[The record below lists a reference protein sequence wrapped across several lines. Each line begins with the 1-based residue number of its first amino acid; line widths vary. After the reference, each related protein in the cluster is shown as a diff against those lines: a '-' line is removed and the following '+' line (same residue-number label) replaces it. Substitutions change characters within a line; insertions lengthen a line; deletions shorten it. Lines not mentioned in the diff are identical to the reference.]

1 MSQNT
6 ITIDYKAE
14 LNPFKFN
21 KIDSSRLEAAADLTY
36 NGFNEEGQT
45 IDSGFMPRILACI
58 NNQKNY
64 PVPIDTPPD
73 AKSVCFIIQ
82 FETLIT
88 QPTGNEQLVTDASV
102 WGIRVLPLE
111 LNRNVIFNS
120 EVSEASIQFQDDETH
135 EYSEKKGAAYLFS
148 FNDSLHDFFTVH
160 SFCKR
165 QFYDKNII
173 INAVVETNIGRTRPL
188 AFYLFYSNPALDITQ
203 FDDNFT
209 NYLDECIIKTA
220 AQRDLSAFAPKSRSY
235 KILRAAPKILNRE
248 NTPKQVG
255 KFADFLSNW
264 ISNPSNTRGV
274 PDNTLTKLIVN
285 ILFQQDGKWMFGVTS
300 IQPIP
305 ESNIHTIGKRLQ
317 FEGMSCASNVARL
330 MYGAPGYPET
340 LDCYVVHET
349 GAARNEVYCTYMHF
363 HKPDAE

>member
-6 ITIDYKAE
+6 ITIDYKVE

-21 KIDSSRLEAAADLTY
+21 KLEAPRLRAAANLTY

-45 IDSGFMPRILACI
+45 IDSGFMPRILDCI
-58 NNQKNY
+58 NNQENY
-64 PVPIDTPPD
+64 PVFIDTPPD
-73 AKSVCFIIQ
+73 ATSVCFIIQ

-88 QPTGNEQLVTDASV
+88 QTTGDERLVTDASV
-102 WGIRVLPLE
+102 WGMRELPFE
-111 LNRNVIFNS
+111 LNKNVIFNR
-120 EVSEASIQFQDDETH
+120 EISEASIQFQDDETH
-135 EYSEKKGAAYLFS
+135 EYSEEKAAAYLFS

-160 SFCKR
+160 SICKH
-165 QFYDKNII
+165 QFYDKNIP
-173 INAVVETNIGRTRPL
+173 INVVIETNIGRTRPL
-188 AFYLFYSNPALDITQ
+188 AFYLFYSNPALDIKQ

-220 AQRDLSAFAPKSRSY
+220 AQRDLSAYALKTRSHQ
-235 KILRAAPKILNRE
+235 ILNAAPKILYRE
-248 NTPKQVG
+248 NIPKQVSM
-255 KFADFLSNW
+255 FANSLSNW
-264 ISNPSNTRGV
+264 ISNPRNTLNV

-285 ILFQQDGKWMFGVTS
+285 ILFQPNGRWAFN
-300 IQPIP
+300 IAAAIPIP

-317 FEGMSCASNVARL
+317 FEGMSCTSNVARL

-340 LDCYVVHET
+340 LECYVVHET

-363 HKPDAE
+363 HQPDAE